1 MGMGLGKKSWKG
13 GKKAFF
19 LIFEQGILHFHLH
32 WSPQTTWL
40 VLGTIITTTSQKVE
54 ILREAQSFA
63 QGHTAANWQSSDVEL
78 DPKEEKI
85 MRS

>member
-1 MGMGLGKKSWKG
+1 MSNEQRDKLGKKSWKDG
-13 GKKAFF
+13 GSFFPDFWTRDLAFPF
-19 LIFEQGILHFHLH
+19 ALI
-32 WSPQTTWL
+32 STNDS
-40 VLGTIITTTSQKVE
+40 ITTTSQKWR
-54 ILREAQSFA
+54 LRKAQSFA